1 MAAHT
6 FHKPRASQ
14 VPHAPHAP
22 HAPYAPHAAYGCTEP
37 HEHYAPYVAHEPY
50 GPVVPQDPHWVARRV
65 RRALHPVNARL
76 DEHLPIDHKLSQV
89 YRVGAGLT
97 GLLLVVFGIL
107 GLIDRIGFFDT
118 GGDTVLA
125 LNTNG
130 ALSVLSICIG
140 GLLIVGM
147 VVGGTFASTL
157 NIVLG
162 VLFIASGF
170 VNLALLDTGLNFLAF
185 KIQNVLFSFVVGVM
199 LMWFGMYGRVGS
211 ALPHD
216 NPYWRARHPEQAARE
231 DRARMAQRRLARPD
245 TV

>member
-1 MAAHT
+1 M
-6 FHKPRASQ
+6 
-14 VPHAPHAP
+14 
-22 HAPYAPHAAYGCTEP
+22 
-37 HEHYAPYVAHEPY
+37 
-50 GPVVPQDPHWVARRV
+50 V
-65 RRALHPVNARL
+65 RRLLHPVNARL
-76 DEHLPIDHKLSQV
+76 DDHLPTDHKLSKV

-130 ALSVLSICIG
+130 ALSVLSICV
-140 GLLIVGM
+140 GLLLFTGM
-147 VVGGTFASTL
+147 VIGGTFASTL

-162 VLFIASGF
+162 LAFIASGF

-185 KIQNVLFSFVVGVM
+185 EIQNVLFSFVVGVM

-231 DRARMAQRRLARPD
+231 QRAGLAHRL
-245 TV
+245 